1 MKISENIAHAVYRE
15 LFIEMLA
22 QYKKNLDNKIDEYKE
37 SSFCKVKNIFSKL
50 DKEEKLNFLNF
61 IKLVMADSVST
72 IFGVLDGTTF
82 IEGLDE
88 DFIVSY
94 GGAEVQGYLQ
104 DYFIQKIE
112 EEGGLNYR

>member
-1 MKISENIAHAVYRE
+1 
-15 LFIEMLA
+15 
-22 QYKKNLDNKIDEYKE
+22 
-37 SSFCKVKNIFSKL
+37 
-50 DKEEKLNFLNF
+50 
-61 IKLVMADSVST
+61 MADSVST